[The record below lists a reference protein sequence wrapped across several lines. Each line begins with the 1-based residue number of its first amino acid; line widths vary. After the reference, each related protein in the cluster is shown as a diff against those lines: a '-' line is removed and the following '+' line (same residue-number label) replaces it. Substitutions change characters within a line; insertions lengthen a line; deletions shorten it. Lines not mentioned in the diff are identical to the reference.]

1 MPEGRI
7 CLGCGALV
15 VGMTAQRCAPCERAA
30 DVQRVEERRA
40 YGRTMKDTGQR
51 ARRRRKVYDSPA
63 WKATR
68 ARVIARDGGACRL
81 CGSTVRLTVHHI
93 VPAADDDAAAL
104 DMDNLVTLCA
114 ACHGRID
121 GPKAARAKAAA
132 RARRRRT
139 PRIIGKGGM
148 A

>member
-7 CLGCGALV
+7 CLGCGSLV

-40 YGRTMKDTGQR
+40 YGRAMKDTGPR
-51 ARRRRKVYDSPA
+51 ARRRRKVYQSPE
-63 WKATR
+63 WKAIR
-68 ARVIARDGGACRL
+68 LRVIARDGACRL
-81 CGSTVRLTVHHI
+81 CGSTARLTVHHLT
-93 VPAADDDAAAL
+93 PAADDGAAAL

-114 ACHGRID
+114 PCHGRID
-121 GPKAARAKAAA
+121 GPKAARAKARA
-132 RARRRRT
+132 RARRRRM
-139 PRIIGKGGM
+139 PRAIGNGG